1 MALTRPPDTTVG
13 AAGSAD
19 ADAPTP
25 RDRRARRSW
34 REARHALAERV
45 RTSAAPL
52 WRDRRVGLLVTV
64 GVAGLWGLTAG
75 WWTPRGPLTSGEAL
89 AAMALGLLVGL
100 VGGLALRSRWAM
112 ALAPVTFVVV
122 FELARLGLDGPT
134 VDAPHWST
142 YGLIA
147 LTVGR
152 GFHGLLAL
160 APMVLGGALGAGTAR
175 RLRDGV
181 PTDRGR
187 RRATRLARRSVAVA
201 AAALLLVVAAA
212 VARPA
217 TTDPIVDGDGQP
229 IPGSIAELTTVDVG
243 GHELGL
249 MLRGHSTEAP
259 VLLFLAGGPGG
270 SERGAMRRH
279 LSSLE
284 EHFVVATWDQR
295 GTGASYAAL
304 DPTATLTLERAV
316 DDTIAVTELL
326 ADRFD
331 EQQVYVLGQSWGTL
345 LGVLAVQQRPDLYAG
360 YVGTGQM
367 VSPVETDRIIYEDTL
382 AWARAE
388 GNDALVDT
396 LEANGPPPYESIL
409 DYEPALGNE
418 QEVYPYDHSANSE
431 GEGQFSENLFVEE
444 YALID
449 QVHALGAF
457 LDTFTAL
464 YPQLQE
470 VDLRTDAPSLEVPV
484 YLVQGA
490 HEADGRAVLADEW
503 FAELEVPDK
512 ALVELDTSGH
522 RPLFEQPERFTEV
535 ITELLG
541 LAPRPAADG

>member
-1 MALTRPPDTTVG
+1 MALTRLPDRGVG
-13 AAGSAD
+13 AVAAD
-19 ADAPTP
+19 GPPPPTAAAPP
-25 RDRRARRSW
+25 RWRAH
-34 REARHALAERV
+34 RHALAERTRSV
-45 RTSAAPL
+45 LGPL
-52 WRDRRVGLLVTV
+52 WRDRRLGLVATV
-64 GVAGLWGLTAG
+64 GAASLWGLVAG

-89 AAMALGLLVGL
+89 AAMAIGLLVGL

-112 ALAPVTFVVV
+112 ALGPLAFVVV
-122 FELARLGLDGPT
+122 FELVRLGLEGPT

-152 GFHGLLAL
+152 GFHGLVGLL
-160 APMVLGGALGAGTAR
+160 PVVLGGAIGAGTAR
-175 RLRDGV
+175 RLRGGA
-181 PTDRGR
+181 PTDGGR
-187 RRATRLARRSVAVA
+187 RRATRLLRRGVAVA
-201 AAALLLVVAAA
+201 TSLLLVLVAAAL
-212 VARPA
+212 ARPA
-217 TTDPIVDGDGQP
+217 TTDPIVDGDGEP
-229 IPGSIAELTTVDVG
+229 IAGSIAELTTVDVG

-249 MLRGHSTEAP
+249 MLRGHDADAP

-279 LSSLE
+279 LASLE

-304 DPTATLTLERAV
+304 DPTSTLTVEGAV
-316 DDTIAVTELL
+316 DDAIAVTELL
-326 ADRFD
+326 TDRFD
-331 EQQVYVLGQSWGTL
+331 EEQVYVLGQSWGTL

-382 AWARAE
+382 SWARAE
-388 GNDALVDT
+388 GDDALVDT

-464 YPQLQE
+464 YPQLQQL
-470 VDLRTDAPSLEVPV
+470 DLRTDAPSLEVPV

-490 HEADGRAVLADEW
+490 HEADGRAVPAEEW
-503 FAELEVPDK
+503 FADLEAPDK
-512 ALVELDTSGH
+512 GLVELDTSGH

-541 LAPRPAADG
+541 VAPAPAPAPGG